1 MSVGFWETLI
11 TQAKD
16 GPTLTTGTK
25 ASCIDATALYTMAPN
40 RLKVGD
46 VLSIRAS
53 GRLSSAVTTPGNS
66 SWCLTAG
73 AAASGIKIF
82 DTLPLLGNI
91 VVQTTVPWWLE
102 AEGVVRAIGSGT
114 SANIFWGGLVA
125 STAFLNVAAV
135 ATGPYAGVVTVPFN
149 TAPVTGTGFDSTIA
163 NIIDFG
169 FTQTTATASMI
180 CHNYS
185 LSLKTSSGF

>member
-1 MSVGFWETLI
+1 MSLGYWETLASQ
-11 TQAKD
+11 TVD
-16 GPTLTTGTK
+16 GPTLAVSNVQ
-25 ASCIDATALYTMAPN
+25 ASAINASARYTMAAN

-46 VLSIRAS
+46 ILRIRAS
-53 GRLSSAVTTPGNS
+53 GRLSTAVTTPGNS
-66 SWCLTAG
+66 NWTLAAG
-73 AAASGIKIF
+73 VNSATSIF

-102 AEGVVRAIGSGT
+102 AEGTVRVIGTAG
-114 SANIFWGGLVA
+114 NIFWGGLVA

-149 TAPVTGTGFDSTIA
+149 TAPVVGTNWDM
-163 NIIDFG
+163 
-169 FTQTTATASMI
+169 TTATILDFCFKNSAAGTSSMI

-185 LSLKTSSGF
+185 LSLMTSSGF